1 MQNENMRD
9 GTMNE
14 TSHAAAGRG
23 FDPFAITR
31 PAPVLLAYYALVSLV
46 TGPAFPLVLL
56 PLFCKYVTLRYRF
69 DEKGISMSYGVLFRR
84 ETLLTYRRI
93 QDIHLTH
100 NIVQRWLGLATVSIQ
115 TASGA
120 AGAEMAI
127 EGILE
132 AEALRDFLYQRM
144 RGARGLDW
152 EEAVSERARER
163 GTVPFYSEDY
173 TKGDSPRDSVE
184 GDSPQAGDEA
194 TVLLRDIRDALVALA
209 RRGEAGP

>member
-1 MQNENMRD
+1 MSESS
-9 GTMNE
+9 E
-14 TSHAAAGRG
+14 TSSERG

-31 PAPVLLAYYALVSLV
+31 PSPTLMTYYALVSLV
-46 TGPAFPLVLL
+46 AGPAFPLALL
-56 PLFCKYVTLRYRF
+56 PLFCKYFTLRYRF
-69 DEKGISMSYGVLFRR
+69 DDKGISMSYGVLFKR

-144 RGARGLDW
+144 RGARGLDTGIGA
-152 EEAVSERARER
+152 EDAGTRAGVER
-163 GTVPFYSEDY
+163 GTVPFYSADY
-173 TKGDSPRDSVE
+173 VKGDSPQE
-184 GDSPQAGDEA
+184 GEADEA
-194 TVLLRDIRDALVALA
+194 TALLRDIRDALVSLA
-209 RRGEAGP
+209 KQREAPS